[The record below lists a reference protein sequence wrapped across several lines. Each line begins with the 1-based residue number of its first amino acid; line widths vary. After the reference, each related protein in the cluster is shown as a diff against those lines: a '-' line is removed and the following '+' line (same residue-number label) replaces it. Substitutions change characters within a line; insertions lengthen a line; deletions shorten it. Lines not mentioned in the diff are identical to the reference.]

1 MPPIPEQIASIEAE
15 YDSRIAAALRETEE
29 RRDAILVSVPFMIC
43 GVPLR
48 ILTLDDYLTLSVQ
61 GNAHVC
67 HIPVPEAAPEA
78 ASFWT
83 THDVML
89 IWYLSPGFSASPAAR
104 AAFFKQAV
112 LFDPIE
118 RAHGVGEYLR
128 AVFADAPRG
137 PTVVPGEAPP
147 PDPVGVSFA
156 IHWIATLAQRF
167 PWSRAEIRALP
178 LPELF
183 QYLRLI
189 SAERRAAA
197 GEAPIVFDAEVSR
210 LWSEKLNRI
219 NALAAPPTS

>member
-1 MPPIPEQIASIEAE
+1 MPQIPDQIAAIESE
-15 YDSRIAAALRETEE
+15 YDTRIAAALREAEE
-29 RRDAILVSVPFMIC
+29 RRDAILVQIPFEIC

-67 HIPVPEAAPEA
+67 AVPVPDKPAEAAH
-78 ASFWT
+78 FWT
-83 THDVML
+83 THDLML
-89 IWYLSPGFSASPAAR
+89 MWYLSPEFSPAPLAR
-104 AAFFKQAV
+104 TAFFKRAA
-112 LFDPIE
+112 LFDPVE

-128 AVFADAPRG
+128 SVFADAPRG
-137 PTVVPGEAPP
+137 STVAPGAVPP

-156 IHWIATLAQRF
+156 IHWIGTIAERF

-189 SAERRAAA
+189 AAERRAAL
-197 GEAPIVFDAEVSR
+197 GKPPVVLEAEVSR
-210 LWSEKLNRI
+210 LWAEKLKQI
-219 NALAAPPTS
+219 NALTAPSAS